1 MTRFPM
7 DGDFS
12 DFTCSVKCF
21 GRLCAISPVTPAL
34 PPPVDLE
41 SGGRVAVWYAV
52 LVLAW
57 LTTGVGAAAGDI
69 AGFGLIGTGVLVG

>member
-1 MTRFPM
+1 M
-7 DGDFS
+7 
-12 DFTCSVKCF
+12 
-21 GRLCAISPVTPAL
+21 

-41 SGGRVAVWYAV
+41 SAGRVAVWYAV

-57 LTTGVGAAAGDI
+57 LTTGVVLVAGDI